1 MYLNVKYWYSTSNYF
16 YLTGL
21 EYHSLNLV
29 LEILNNQLMKK
40 ITLLLVA
47 VFTIGFVNAQDK
59 KDMSFGIKGG
69 LNVTSLTNVAEDG
82 ADSNPLVGFHV
93 GLFGEF
99 MIGDKFAIQPEVVYS
114 TQGVE
119 IEFEGEKGDVKL
131 DYINIPI
138 LAKYYLDN
146 AFSLELGPQIG
157 FLVNADAKSGGV
169 TVDIKDEIK
178 SVDVSLGFGASYNFA
193 ENFMLGARY
202 NLGLTRVQED
212 LFPGEPESK
221 NSVFQLSA
229 GYKF

>member
-1 MYLNVKYWYSTSNYF
+1 
-16 YLTGL
+16 
-21 EYHSLNLV
+21 
-29 LEILNNQLMKK
+29 MKK
-40 ITLLLVA
+40 ITLLLAA
-47 VFTIGFVNAQDK
+47 VFTIGFVNAQEK
-59 KDMSFGIKGG
+59 KDVSFGIKGG
-69 LNVTSLTNVAEDG
+69 LNVSSLTNVAEDG

-138 LAKYYLDN
+138 LAKYYVDN

-157 FLVNADAKSGGV
+157 FITQAEAKSGGV
-169 TVDIKDEIK
+169 SVDVKDEIK
-178 SVDVSLGFGASYNFA
+178 SVDVSLGFGGSYYFA
-193 ENFMLGARY
+193 DKFMLSARY
-202 NLGLTRVQED
+202 NLGLTRIQEN
-212 LFPGEPESK
+212 LSPGESESK
-221 NSVFQLSA
+221 NSVFQLSV